1 MKMKKITVINR
12 LENQDGEFIELTH
25 NGADVGRVYRVE
37 VKTETARFDHFYTS
51 LNSELNERVARETYE
66 ESKQF
71 VNSKVTA

>member
-1 MKMKKITVINR
+1 MNKITIINR
-12 LENQDGEFIELTH
+12 IEDEAGNFIELTH
-25 NGADVGRVYRVE
+25 NSADVGRVYRVE